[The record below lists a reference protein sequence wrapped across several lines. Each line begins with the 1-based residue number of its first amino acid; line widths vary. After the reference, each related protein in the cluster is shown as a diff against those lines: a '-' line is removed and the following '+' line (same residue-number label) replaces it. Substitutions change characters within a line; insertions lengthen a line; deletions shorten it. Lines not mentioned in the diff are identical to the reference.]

1 MPPKTE
7 SALKFAVEIMSK
19 NSKSPGRPMAPEE
32 DRIQYRISAKFSLK
46 EMLSLKKRAESA
58 GVSLY
63 EYTRQALLEAEV
75 HPRILPEELMVYK
88 ELSREMHNIGVNLN
102 IVARKAISGLSRD
115 YDADISRT
123 MDDLSGIVESLKQK
137 LV

>member
-1 MPPKTE
+1 
-7 SALKFAVEIMSK
+7 
-19 NSKSPGRPMAPEE
+19 MASEE

-75 HPRILPEELMVYK
+75 HPRIQPEELMVYK

-102 IVARKAISGLSRD
+102 IVARKAISGLNRD
-115 YDADISRT
+115 YDADIART
-123 MDDLSGIVESLKQK
+123 MDALSGIVESLKQK